1 MGKGPGQKY
10 CFECAEI
17 IERSSGACLRCGSRQ
32 PDLVEDAR
40 AFPVPGRIVAAPVV
54 AQPPPPT
61 GSKSKFVATMLALFL
76 GGIGVHRFYLG
87 RPVSG
92 LFYLLFCWTFVPGI
106 IALVEFLRLALMK
119 QSDFD
124 ASYP

>member
-1 MGKGPGQKY
+1 
-10 CFECAEI
+10 
-17 IERSSGACLRCGSRQ
+17 
-32 PDLVEDAR
+32 
-40 AFPVPGRIVAAPVV
+40 
-54 AQPPPPT
+54 
-61 GSKSKFVATMLALFL
+61 MLALFL